1 MLKKGDTFL
10 QGVTANRKGRFSNDR
25 VPGFSEANKEN
36 LSSKSMF
43 EQGNEVDT
51 TANKPKAG

>member
-1 MLKKGDTFL
+1 MLKKGDNFL
-10 QGVTANRKGRFSNDR
+10 QGITANRKGRFSNDY

-43 EQGNEVDT
+43 EQGN
-51 TANKPKAG
+51 